1 MSTSLVSVVIPT
13 RNRLTLLKRA
23 VSSAREQTFS
33 NLEIIVVIDG
43 PDQDTALYLQSLG
56 EERIRIVA
64 LKESVGGSDAR
75 NAGVS
80 AGTGKWV
87 AFLDDDDEWLAD
99 KIARQ
104 VELAER
110 EGDEWSVIACK
121 VIGRYPRQDYIWPRR
136 TPRPLEPLCEYLFN
150 RSSFFRGE
158 GQLQT
163 SMLLVSRAMMLSLP
177 FSSGLKKHQDTDWY
191 IRAATVPGCRILFVD
206 DPLAIWYLG
215 EARDSIVRSF
225 DWERSWRWLLS
236 VESFLTRRAF
246 AGFIAT
252 QLIGEAA
259 AQGCAHS
266 AGPFLL
272 RQMFRKGRPRLM
284 DCLLFLGNSLFRP
297 SMRGKLRRLLSPQ
310 S

>member
-1 MSTSLVSVVIPT
+1 MSSPLVSVVIPT
-13 RNRLTLLKRA
+13 RNRAALLTRA
-23 VSSAREQTFS
+23 VASAREQTYT

-43 PDQDTALYLQSLG
+43 PDEETADYLSSLK
-56 EERIRIVA
+56 EDRIKIVA

-75 NAGVS
+75 NAGVT
-80 AGTGKWV
+80 AGSGKWV
-87 AFLDDDDEWLAD
+87 AFLDDDDEWLKD

-104 VELAER
+104 IELAER
-110 EGDEWSVIACK
+110 DGDESSVIACK

-136 TPRPLEPLCEYLFN
+136 VPAPFEPLCEYLFN
-150 RSSFFRGE
+150 RRSLFRGE

-177 FSSGLKKHQDTDWY
+177 FRSGLKKHQDTDWY
-191 IRAATVPGCRILFVD
+191 IRAAAVPGCRVLFVE

-236 VESFLTRRAF
+236 VESLLTRRAF

-252 QLIGEAA
+252 QLIGEAT
-259 AQGCAHS
+259 AQGCTYNA
-266 AGPFLL
+266 APFLL
-272 RQMFRKGRPRLM
+272 RQMFSRGRPRMM
-284 DCLLFLGNSLFRP
+284 DCLLFLGNGLFRP
-297 SMRGKLRRLLSPQ
+297 SLRGKLRRLLSPQ